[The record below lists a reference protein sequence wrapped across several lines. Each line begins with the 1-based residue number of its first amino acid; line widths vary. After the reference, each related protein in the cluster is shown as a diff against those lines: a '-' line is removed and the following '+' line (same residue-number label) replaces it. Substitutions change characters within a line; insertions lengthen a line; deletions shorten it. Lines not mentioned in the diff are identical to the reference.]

1 MQIIYNIDEFFI
13 SVFPE
18 LKGKSNEE
26 LVNYLKEY
34 FTNST
39 DNPIIT
45 LDGNTIIIEMDL
57 PVIDVQTKEYKQALA
72 LCNKQ
77 MFSEAKPILEKLINQ
92 SPSNSEYYR
101 VLAQIHSEFGQHD
114 VAIDTLIDA
123 LRWNPNNGWALM
135 LMGNILAK
143 FKGDIQTA
151 LIYFDQALKANS
163 DDFISLTNIGYVLM
177 QEGKN
182 VEAGKYINAA
192 LKISPDYP
200 NANLTL
206 ALLFE
211 KQDELDKAFDQTI
224 KSLQIHKK
232 PDQVHQGMLTL
243 AYSVA
248 KRIIETKSV
257 TKTISNY
264 RHKLEFECGKDV
276 DLIED
281 NSIAT
286 PAKIE
291 IAENFEREKH
301 ILLFKSGAPAVE
313 HLIMHEL
320 FHLKLV
326 IDARKEQINQLFTT
340 SSDKKRVFIS
350 DYAKYGQKMVQKG
363 YPENT
368 VETFMKMMFDGL
380 NLQIYNTPIDLF
392 IEQYIHNEFPELRP
406 WQFISLTNLIE
417 TGISAVT
424 DPKVLEIVP
433 PEVISKTK
441 ILNLVNSL
449 QFQDMYGIDFIGKH
463 KPSKIELNQAQKF
476 YNEFLEYRDNKEPA
490 EEYEMVQHW
499 AEDLKLNNYF
509 ELVGEIQYR
518 RRSNFD
524 ELIESIENDPLGF
537 NERDPI
543 KEREERKF
551 KDWQDKKDNTD
562 MSVMYYMV
570 SAIQYLNKLSDAEV
584 KKIAMD
590 IAMAG
595 TQGFSPNKDGYK
607 VSSLPDKEFSGKQI
621 LAWFYVSWAIAMPD
635 AVDSLGL
642 NFHEEYKMAKEL
654 SEKK

>member
-1 MQIIYNIDEFFI
+1 MLEIRKCFSLKNPINSSYLPTFDFQTLDFMQIIYNIDEFFI

-26 LVNYLKEY
+26 LVSYLKEY

-320 FHLKLV
+320 FHLKC
-326 IDARKEQINQLFTT
+326 
-340 SSDKKRVFIS
+340 
-350 DYAKYGQKMVQKG
+350 Y
-363 YPENT
+363 
-368 VETFMKMMFDGL
+368 
-380 NLQIYNTPIDLF
+380 
-392 IEQYIHNEFPELRP
+392 
-406 WQFISLTNLIE
+406 
-417 TGISAVT
+417 
-424 DPKVLEIVP
+424 
-433 PEVISKTK
+433 
-441 ILNLVNSL
+441 
-449 QFQDMYGIDFIGKH
+449 
-463 KPSKIELNQAQKF
+463 
-476 YNEFLEYRDNKEPA
+476 
-490 EEYEMVQHW
+490 
-499 AEDLKLNNYF
+499 
-509 ELVGEIQYR
+509 
-518 RRSNFD
+518 
-524 ELIESIENDPLGF
+524 
-537 NERDPI
+537 
-543 KEREERKF
+543 
-551 KDWQDKKDNTD
+551 
-562 MSVMYYMV
+562 
-570 SAIQYLNKLSDAEV
+570 
-584 KKIAMD
+584 
-590 IAMAG
+590 
-595 TQGFSPNKDGYK
+595 
-607 VSSLPDKEFSGKQI
+607 
-621 LAWFYVSWAIAMPD
+621 
-635 AVDSLGL
+635 
-642 NFHEEYKMAKEL
+642 
-654 SEKK
+654 